1 MKILDKVDIL
11 DNIITCT
18 IKAEYNDPLTTEEE
32 QEIETLHDYIRKLK
46 FSDITFSANI
56 DMSSGVPVVAT
67 DASADTVAVSLSNML
82 PKEYVVDENLEI
94 KFSLD
99 VSRIANSELS
109 TKISTKALM
118 GQAKVA
124 VFISCIKSEISDIL
138 TQMRSDDNDFEGENE
153 TNM

>member
-1 MKILDKVDIL
+1 MKILDKVEIL

-56 DMSSGVPVVAT
+56 DMSSGVPIVAT
-67 DASADTVAVSLSNML
+67 AASADTVAVSLSNML
-82 PKEYVVDENLEI
+82 PKEYVVDEKLEI

-118 GQAKVA
+118 GQAKAA